1 MASLGWFRGER
12 VKCSNFAVVLL
23 YMSKDWLSKTSGCQ
37 FHKWLSGPKRF
48 LGLLKNE
55 PHASVVQKV
64 DNTIHRINHCPGDK
78 H

>member
-12 VKCSNFAVVLL
+12 VKWSNFAVVLL

-37 FHKWLSGPKRF
+37 FHKWLFRPEKFS
-48 LGLLKNE
+48 GLLRNE
-55 PHASVVQKV
+55 PQASVVQKA
-64 DNTIHRINHCPGDK
+64 DNTIHWINHYPADK